1 MGIDKTPSE
10 TLKNPTVICALHDLF
25 VRCFHEGVTPKDWSK
40 SIICPIPKSAGFQSN
55 DPLQYRGISIAP
67 AICKIYTYVLNR
79 RLTQWMEDNNK
90 LSDCQNGFRRG
101 RSTIDHLTTL
111 PSIVEC
117 RKSQR
122 KATYAAFIELVD
134 RQKLRYKLRATGVK
148 GKFYNSI
155 ISPYNN
161 TMSCVKV
168 GEHFTA
174 WFKVDRGLRQGCNLS
189 PALFNLF
196 INDLTDT
203 IHGIDSGIQCGGVQV
218 PILMYA
224 DSEEK
229 LQEMLKALYIFCD
242 EWGLEIINAK
252 FAVIHFRSHIPAV
265 NIIFSVVM
273 KMWT

>member
-1 MGIDKTPSE
+1 MEVLLENGNTSIELKTVLSTWKHNYKNLLNPERHSSNEHDNPLTPENFVNQPDATTLLNMDISLKEVAVAVGKARPGKAVGIDKIPSE

-55 DPLQYRGISIAP
+55 HPLQYRGISIAP

-111 PSIVEC
+111 SSIVEC
-117 RKSQR
+117 RKSQL

-155 ISPYNN
+155 IS
-161 TMSCVKV
+161 
-168 GEHFTA
+168 
-174 WFKVDRGLRQGCNLS
+174 L
-189 PALFNLF
+189 
-196 INDLTDT
+196 
-203 IHGIDSGIQCGGVQV
+203 
-218 PILMYA
+218 
-224 DSEEK
+224 
-229 LQEMLKALYIFCD
+229 
-242 EWGLEIINAK
+242 
-252 FAVIHFRSHIPAV
+252 
-265 NIIFSVVM
+265 
-273 KMWT
+273 